1 MKDKI
6 LYLDDNLEH
15 LLLIKEMLSDDY
27 TVFCTHKTDIALEIL
42 ENEKIDAVI
51 SDYNMPEISGIDFF
65 AQIEKKHPSI
75 SRILLTA
82 YSSTDLAVS
91 AFKEAN
97 VYDYLTKP
105 IVYEKLLI
113 TVKNA
118 VNATLLHHKIEKK
131 RIKELRLKEMLSAIF
146 ENSPNVM
153 LLADSE
159 GIVTKINKKGFELFG
174 NQSHI
179 GDFFG
184 SSIQCV
190 NSFEGLGCGKNPEC
204 VECVLRNSIEKTSV
218 SKQNT
223 LNNEGK
229 MIFLLDNNKI
239 PHDLLIS
246 TSLIHQKK
254 KEFVLISL
262 VDITENKQVIKALA
276 KTENRY
282 QKLFE
287 NMTSAFALHEIIPDE
302 NGLPIDYRFL
312 EVNQAFERL
321 TGLKKEDIINKTVLE
336 VMPLKESFWL
346 KAYGNSTYQS
356 EAIHFEH
363 FSKETGKYYEVS
375 TYSPEPNLFATLFF
389 EITERKIIEQTLSF
403 TSKRSVIENPEAFF
417 DETVRFLSETLRM
430 DHVYISKKTNVPNK
444 VITIATCVDFSL
456 AKHVEFN
463 LVGTPSAIVYEKKQ
477 AVYDSNL
484 QVLFPS
490 DIILKEVG
498 AESYA
503 GYALINSS
511 KEIIGHIALL
521 SKKQILNPELILKV
535 LSLIAVRVA
544 SEMELNNYLAEKQT
558 LLKKLQKTIVER
570 NEEIVLRQ
578 QADKKLMSAVI
589 STEENE
595 RSNFAREMH
604 DGIGPQLSIIN
615 MYLNV
620 LLNSSKNKENGEILT
635 KAISILE
642 DALQS
647 VVEISHAMS
656 PSVLKKNGLVYA
668 IESFCKKIEHEN
680 TPKFTLNLKLN
691 QRLKYEVEFSLY
703 RVCTE
708 LINNS
713 LKYAK
718 ASNIQIDLLEDANDI
733 YLKYTDDGIGFDI
746 HTAKSKT
753 SGMGLENINNR
764 IHALNGTVEIYSEH
778 SKGVHFNI
786 AIPHDDYQ
794 NEVSLASYNES
805 AKSNLR

>member
-1 MKDKI
+1 MKEKI

-27 TVFCTHKTDIALEIL
+27 TVFCTHKTGLALEIL
-42 ENEKIDAVI
+42 EKEKIDAII

-65 AQIEKKHPSI
+65 AQIEKTHPTI

-118 VNATLLHHKIEKK
+118 VNATLLQQKIEKK
-131 RIKELRLKEMLSAIF
+131 RRKELRLKEMLSAIF
-146 ENSPNVM
+146 ENSPNIL

-159 GIVTKINKKGFELFG
+159 GIVNKINKKGFELFG
-174 NQSHI
+174 KQSHI
-179 GDFFG
+179 GDLIG

-190 NSFEGLGCGKNPEC
+190 NSAVGLGCGKNAEC
-204 VECVLRNSIEKTSV
+204 IKCVLRNSVEKTTST
-218 SKQNT
+218 KQNI

-229 MIFLLDNNKI
+229 MVFLLDNNKKE
-239 PHDLLIS
+239 HDFLIS

-254 KEFVLISL
+254 KEFILVSL
-262 VDITENKQVIKALA
+262 VDITENKQIIKALA
-276 KTENRY
+276 ITENRY

-287 NMTSAFALHEIIPDE
+287 NMSSAFALHEIIINE
-302 NGLPIDYRFL
+302 NGIPIDYRFL
-312 EVNQAFERL
+312 EVNHAFEVL
-321 TGLKKEDIINKTVLE
+321 TGLKRENVINRTVLE
-336 VMPLKESFWL
+336 VMVNTESFWIE
-346 KAYGNSTYQS
+346 AYGKVASTS
-356 EAIHFEH
+356 EALHFDHFIHEV
-363 FSKETGKYYEVS
+363 GKYYEVS
-375 TYSPEPNLFATLFF
+375 AYSPEPNLFATVFTD
-389 EITERKIIEQTLSF
+389 ITERKIIEQTLSF
-403 TSKRSVIENPEAFF
+403 TSKRSVLGNPEAFF
-417 DETVRFLSETLRM
+417 EETVSFLSQILRM
-430 DHVYISKKTNVPNK
+430 DHVHISRKTSIPNK
-444 VITIATCVDFSL
+444 VITIASCIDFSL
-456 AKHVEFN
+456 SKNIEFD
-463 LVGTPSAIVYEKKQ
+463 LKGTPSAIVYDKKQ
-477 AVYDSNL
+477 VVYESNL
-484 QVLFPS
+484 CSLFPE
-490 DIILKEVG
+490 DNLLQEIH
-498 AESYA
+498 AESFA

-511 KEIIGHIALL
+511 KEIIGHLAVLR
-521 SKKQILNPELILKV
+521 KKPISNPELVLKV
-535 LSLIAVRVA
+535 LSLIAVRIT
-544 SEMELNNYLAEKQT
+544 SEMELNNYLTEKQSI
-558 LLKKLQKTIVER
+558 LKKLQKTMAER
-570 NEEIVLRQ
+570 NEEIELRQ
-578 QADKKLMSAVI
+578 LADKKVISAVI
-589 STEENE
+589 TTEENE

-620 LLNSSKNKENGEILT
+620 LLNSNKTKENNDILI

-642 DALQS
+642 EALQS

-680 TPKFTLNLKLN
+680 TPKFTLSLKLN

-718 ASNIQIDLLEDANDI
+718 ANKIQIDLREDKNN
-733 YLKYTDDGIGFDI
+733 LCLMYTDNGIGFDI

-764 IHALNGTVEIYSEH
+764 IHALNGTVEIHSEPN
-778 SKGVHFNI
+778 KGVHFNI
-786 AIPHDDYQ
+786 AIPQDIYK
-794 NEVSLASYNES
+794 NEDAFLVKNE
-805 AKSNLR
+805 